1 MTYCTAVMETKLI
14 NDDTGEVIAEG
25 TDEADESILDFN
37 TAELISHGIANVRV
51 ETRIKKVILD
61 GTTVTFD
68 HEE

>member
-1 MTYCTAVMETKLI
+1 MRATTVMEI
-14 NDDTGEVIAEG
+14 RMVDDDTGHVIAEG

>member
-1 MTYCTAVMETKLI
+1 MRATTVMEI
-14 NDDTGEVIAEG
+14 RMVDDDTGRVIAEG